1 MNTSIDAV
9 ILGGG
14 TLKGLDEAAIAAR
27 AGQTS
32 KALLPINGREMI
44 EYIIEALRAAPSI
57 GRIVVVAPAEA
68 VTESWTAKVE
78 AVIPSGDTIIENGVA
93 ALNYLKDSPEGLT
106 DRVIFM
112 TCDTPLITAEAI
124 EDFIN
129 RCSDPD
135 GEIFYPIISREVIEA
150 KYPETKR
157 TYATLKDGVYTG
169 GNLAV
174 VSPRAVLA
182 NLELLQKVFDLRK
195 SVPKLMAFLGPRFIF
210 KLGMKTLSVPDIE
223 KRATEMVRAR
233 TVAVVTPFPEIGID
247 VDKPSDLQLVREAL
261 G

>member
-1 MNTSIDAV
+1 MKSLLDAV

-14 TLKGLDEAAIAAR
+14 TLKGLDDAAAAAEAGR
-27 AGQTS
+27 GS
-32 KALLPINGREMI
+32 KALLQLNGREMI
-44 EYIIEALRAAPSI
+44 EYIIDALRAAPSI

-68 VTESWTAKVE
+68 VAESWTSKVE
-78 AVIPSGDTIIENGVA
+78 AVIPAGDTIIDNGVA
-93 ALNYLKDSPEGLT
+93 ALNFLKATPQGMSE
-106 DRVIFM
+106 RVVFM
-112 TCDTPLITAEAI
+112 TCDTPLISADAI
-124 EDFIN
+124 EDFIK
-129 RCSDPD
+129 RSSDPA

-174 VSPRAVLA
+174 VNPEAVLA
-182 NLELLQKVFDLRK
+182 NLDLLQHVFDLRK
-195 SVPKLMAFLGPRFIF
+195 SVPKLMMFLGPRFII
-210 KLGMKTLSVPDIE
+210 KLGLKSLSVPDIE
-223 KRATEMVRAR
+223 KRATEMIHAK

-247 VDKPSDLQLVREAL
+247 VDKPSDLELVREAL